1 VNTWRKIVVGVGL
14 GAYLIGFGVLAGMV
28 IERMRFDQQR
38 SDVLGRYEQALRE
51 WKASRIALE
60 KATEARR

>member
-14 GAYLIGFGVLAGMV
+14 GAYLIGLGVLSGMV
-28 IERMRFDQQR
+28 IERIRFDQQR

-51 WKASRIALE
+51 WQGYRIALE
-60 KATEARR
+60 KASEARR